1 MKRCIICGN
10 LGDDNSTVC
19 EVCGN
24 PYMDLDD
31 DAPDRM
37 EAGDDPVTEPEPDI
51 SEDWEPEQ
59 EAPVAE
65 EVEAQDEISEAEE
78 IEEEPEQQAIA
89 PKEEPEQQTMA
100 PEEEPEQ
107 QAMAPEEE
115 PEQQA
120 MAPEEAPEQQAVP
133 TLKAKQ
139 TVQTARPR
147 TAGNN
152 GHRMKSGPQIYGQM
166 AGQGAADQMQPDGM
180 LRRTMNGNDRPANHH
195 PTAGVRRPIAGQ
207 GRPMNGGQGQPMQGR
222 PMNSQG
228 QPMQGRPMNGQG
240 QPMQGRPMNSQGQ
253 PSQGRPMNGQ
263 GQPSQGRPMNSQG
276 QPMQGR
282 PMNSQ
287 GQPMMQNRPMSAPQ
301 YDMPSMGFQNTKIRE
316 MSKKSFQS
324 PIFLLVALLQTVY
337 LAGSIAAIFMK
348 QLNFS
353 QVMRLI
359 TGISMPTQIT
369 GYMDQLLKL
378 MAKLDTGAVLA
389 NLAIRIP
396 DVLMCLGL
404 WMIVFAAR
412 SKKTEMPGVGFTFLK
427 IVVIIGLIK
436 SCVLMLAGLVI
447 SVALVVSAWVSG
459 VQTMIVAAV
468 VTLVIMIVLTMFV
481 VMYYFSYLAMLRTF
495 RTNTQKGE
503 SYGAASGYV
512 AVVYI
517 LMGLFGIIGL
527 LSGIVNGE
535 ISGIVGSAGRIGWML
550 LMAFWIFGYRSTL
563 GEIED

>member
-89 PKEEPEQQTMA
+89 PKEETEQ
-100 PEEEPEQ
+100 
-107 QAMAPEEE
+107 
-115 PEQQA
+115 
-120 MAPEEAPEQQAVP
+120 
-133 TLKAKQ
+133 Q

-180 LRRTMNGNDRPANHH
+180 LRRTMNSNDRPANHH
-195 PTAGVRRPIAGQ
+195 PTAGVRRPIASQ
-207 GRPMNGGQGQPMQGR
+207 GRPMNG
-222 PMNSQG
+222 
-228 QPMQGRPMNGQG
+228 
-240 QPMQGRPMNSQGQ
+240 QGQ

-263 GQPSQGRPMNSQG
+263 GQLSQGRPMNGQRQPMQGRPMNSQG

-301 YDMPSMGFQNTKIRE
+301 YDMPSMGFRNTKIQE

-396 DVLMCLGL
+396 DILMCLGL

-468 VTLVIMIVLTMFV
+468 VTLVIMIVLTMLV

>member
-51 SEDWEPEQ
+51 SEDWEPEP
-59 EAPVAE
+59 ETPVAE

-78 IEEEPEQQAIA
+78 IEEEPEQQTI
-89 PKEEPEQQTMA
+89 A

-107 QAMAPEEE
+107 QAMAPEK
-115 PEQQA
+115 
-120 MAPEEAPEQQAVP
+120 APEQEAMALEEASEQEVVP
-133 TLKAKQ
+133 ASKAKQ
-139 TVQTARPR
+139 TVQAARPR

-166 AGQGAADQMQPDGM
+166 AGQGAPDQMQPDGM

-195 PTAGVRRPIAGQ
+195 PTAGVRRPVASQ
-207 GRPMNGGQGQPMQGR
+207 GRPANG
-222 PMNSQG
+222 QG

-240 QPMQGRPMNSQGQ
+240 QPMQGRL
-253 PSQGRPMNGQ
+253 MNG
-263 GQPSQGRPMNSQG
+263 QG

-282 PMNSQ
+282 PMNGAGQPMQGRPMNGAGQPMQGRPMNGQ

-301 YDMPSMGFQNTKIRE
+301 YDTPSMGFRNTKIRE

-337 LAGSIAAIFMK
+337 LAGSIVAIFMK

-396 DVLMCLGL
+396 DILMCLGL

-412 SKKTEMPGVGFTFLK
+412 SKKAEMPGVGFTFLK

-550 LMAFWIFGYRSTL
+550 LMAFWIFGYRNTL

>member
-89 PKEEPEQQTMA
+89 PKEEPEQQAIA

-107 QAMAPEEE
+107 QAIAPEEE
-115 PEQQA
+115 PEQ
-120 MAPEEAPEQQAVP
+120 
-133 TLKAKQ
+133 Q

-195 PTAGVRRPIAGQ
+195 PTAGVRRPIA
-207 GRPMNGGQGQPMQGR
+207 
-222 PMNSQG
+222 S
-228 QPMQGRPMNGQG
+228 QGRPMNGQG

-253 PSQGRPMNGQ
+253 LM
-263 GQPSQGRPMNSQG
+263 QGRPMNSQG
-276 QPMQGR
+276 QPSQGR
-282 PMNSQ
+282 LMNSQ

-301 YDMPSMGFQNTKIRE
+301 YDMPSMGFRNTKIRE

-396 DVLMCLGL
+396 DILMCLGL

-468 VTLVIMIVLTMFV
+468 VTLVIMIVLTMLV

>member
-89 PKEEPEQQTMA
+89 PKEEPEQQ
-100 PEEEPEQ
+100 
-107 QAMAPEEE
+107 AMAPEEE
-115 PEQQA
+115 PEQGT
-120 MAPEEAPEQQAVP
+120 VP
-133 TLKAKQ
+133 ALKAKQ

-195 PTAGVRRPIAGQ
+195 PTAGVRRPIA
-207 GRPMNGGQGQPMQGR
+207 
-222 PMNSQG
+222 S
-228 QPMQGRPMNGQG
+228 
-240 QPMQGRPMNSQGQ
+240 QGRPMNSQGQ
-253 PSQGRPMNGQ
+253 PSQGRPMNSQ
-263 GQPSQGRPMNSQG
+263 GQPMMQNRPMNSQGQLMQGRPMNSQG

-282 PMNSQ
+282 SMNSQ

-301 YDMPSMGFQNTKIRE
+301 YDMPSMGFRNTKIRE

-378 MAKLDTGAVLA
+378 MAKLDTGAALA

-396 DVLMCLGL
+396 DILMCLGL

-468 VTLVIMIVLTMFV
+468 VTLVIMIVLTMLV

>member
-37 EAGDDPVTEPEPDI
+37 EAGDDPVTEPDI
-51 SEDWEPEQ
+51 PEDWEPEP

-89 PKEEPEQQTMA
+89 PKEAPEQQVMA
-100 PEEEPEQ
+100 PKEAPEQ
-107 QAMAPEEE
+107 QAME
-115 PEQQA
+115 
-120 MAPEEAPEQQAVP
+120 PEEAPEQGAVP
-133 TLKAKQ
+133 ALKAKQ
-139 TVQTARPR
+139 TEQAARPR

-166 AGQGAADQMQPDGM
+166 AGQGAPDQMQPDGM
-180 LRRTMNGNDRPANHH
+180 LRRTMNGNDRPVNHH
-195 PTAGVRRPIAGQ
+195 PTAGVRRPIASQ
-207 GRPMNGGQGQPMQGR
+207 GRPVNSQRQPMQGR
-222 PMNSQG
+222 PMNSQGQPMQSRPMNGAG

-253 PSQGRPMNGQ
+253 PMR
-263 GQPSQGRPMNSQG
+263 
-276 QPMQGR
+276 GR

-301 YDMPSMGFQNTKIRE
+301 YDTPSMGFRNTKIRE

-396 DVLMCLGL
+396 DILMCLGL

-468 VTLVIMIVLTMFV
+468 VTLVIMIVLTMLV

>member
-89 PKEEPEQQTMA
+89 PKEEPEQQ
-100 PEEEPEQ
+100 
-107 QAMAPEEE
+107 AMAPEEE
-115 PEQQA
+115 PEQGT
-120 MAPEEAPEQQAVP
+120 VP
-133 TLKAKQ
+133 ALKAKQ

-195 PTAGVRRPIAGQ
+195 PTAGVRRPIA
-207 GRPMNGGQGQPMQGR
+207 
-222 PMNSQG
+222 S
-228 QPMQGRPMNGQG
+228 
-240 QPMQGRPMNSQGQ
+240 QGRPMNSQGQ
-253 PSQGRPMNGQ
+253 PSQGRPMNSQ
-263 GQPSQGRPMNSQG
+263 GQPMMQNRPMNSPGQLMQGRPMNSQG

-282 PMNSQ
+282 SMNSQ

-301 YDMPSMGFQNTKIRE
+301 YDMPSMGFRNTKIRE

-378 MAKLDTGAVLA
+378 MAKLDTGAALA

-396 DVLMCLGL
+396 DILMCLGL

-468 VTLVIMIVLTMFV
+468 VTLVIMIVLTMLV

>member
-37 EAGDDPVTEPEPDI
+37 EAGDDPVTEPDI
-51 SEDWEPEQ
+51 PEDWEPEP

-78 IEEEPEQQAIA
+78 IEEEPEQQTI
-89 PKEEPEQQTMA
+89 A

-107 QAMAPEEE
+107 QAMASEEA
-115 PEQQA
+115 PEQQT
-120 MAPEEAPEQQAVP
+120 MAPEEAPEQGAVSA
-133 TLKAKQ
+133 LKANQ
-139 TVQTARPR
+139 TVQVARPR

-166 AGQGAADQMQPDGM
+166 AGQGAPDQMQPDGM

-207 GRPMNGGQGQPMQGR
+207 GRPTNG
-222 PMNSQG
+222 QG

-240 QPMQGRPMNSQGQ
+240 QPM
-253 PSQGRPMNGQ
+253 
-263 GQPSQGRPMNSQG
+263 
-276 QPMQGR
+276 
-282 PMNSQ
+282 
-287 GQPMMQNRPMSAPQ
+287 MQNRPMSAPQ
-301 YDMPSMGFQNTKIRE
+301 YDTPSMGFRNTKIRE
-316 MSKKSFQS
+316 MSKKSFRS

-396 DVLMCLGL
+396 DILMCVGL

-468 VTLVIMIVLTMFV
+468 VTLVIMIVLTMLV

>member
-37 EAGDDPVTEPEPDI
+37 EAGDDPVTEPDI

-78 IEEEPEQQAIA
+78 IEEEPEQQA
-89 PKEEPEQQTMA
+89 MA

-107 QAMAPEEE
+107 GT
-115 PEQQA
+115 
-120 MAPEEAPEQQAVP
+120 VP
-133 TLKAKQ
+133 ALKAKQ

-195 PTAGVRRPIAGQ
+195 PTAGVRRPIA
-207 GRPMNGGQGQPMQGR
+207 
-222 PMNSQG
+222 S
-228 QPMQGRPMNGQG
+228 
-240 QPMQGRPMNSQGQ
+240 QGRPMNSQGQ

-263 GQPSQGRPMNSQG
+263 GQPSQGRPMNGQGQLSQGRPMNGQGQPMQGRPMNSQGQPMQGRPMNSQG

-301 YDMPSMGFQNTKIRE
+301 YDMPSMGFRNTKIQE

>member
-37 EAGDDPVTEPEPDI
+37 EAGDDPVMEPDI
-51 SEDWEPEQ
+51 PEDWEPEP

-65 EVEAQDEISEAEE
+65 EVEAQDEISETEV
-78 IEEEPEQQAIA
+78 IEEEPEQETIA
-89 PKEEPEQQTMA
+89 PEKAPEQ
-100 PEEEPEQ
+100 E
-107 QAMAPEEE
+107 
-115 PEQQA
+115 A
-120 MAPEEAPEQQAVP
+120 MAPEEAPEQKAMAPEEAPEQKAMALEEASEQEVVP
-133 TLKAKQ
+133 ASKAKQ
-139 TVQTARPR
+139 TVQAARPR

-166 AGQGAADQMQPDGM
+166 AGQGAPDQMQPDGM

-195 PTAGVRRPIAGQ
+195 PTAGVRRPIASQ
-207 GRPMNGGQGQPMQGR
+207 GRPANSQGQPMQGR
-222 PMNSQG
+222 PMNGAG

-240 QPMQGRPMNSQGQ
+240 QPMQGRPMND
-253 PSQGRPMNGQ
+253 
-263 GQPSQGRPMNSQG
+263 
-276 QPMQGR
+276 
-282 PMNSQ
+282 Q

-301 YDMPSMGFQNTKIRE
+301 YDTPSMGFRNIKIRE

-396 DVLMCLGL
+396 DILMCLGL

-412 SKKTEMPGVGFTFLK
+412 SKKAEMPGVGFTFLK

-503 SYGAASGYV
+503 SYGTASGYV

-550 LMAFWIFGYRSTL
+550 LMAFWIFGYRNTL

>member
-89 PKEEPEQQTMA
+89 PKEEPEQQAMAPEEEPEQQTMA

-115 PEQQA
+115 PEQG
-120 MAPEEAPEQQAVP
+120 AVP
-133 TLKAKQ
+133 ALKAKQ

-166 AGQGAADQMQPDGM
+166 AGQGAPDQMQPDGM

-195 PTAGVRRPIAGQ
+195 PTAGVRRPIASQ
-207 GRPMNGGQGQPMQGR
+207 GRPMNGQGQPMQGR

-240 QPMQGRPMNSQGQ
+240 QPMQGRPMNG
-253 PSQGRPMNGQ
+253 
-263 GQPSQGRPMNSQG
+263 QG

-301 YDMPSMGFQNTKIRE
+301 YDTPSMGFQNTKIRE

-396 DVLMCLGL
+396 DILMCLGL

-468 VTLVIMIVLTMFV
+468 VTLVIMIVLTMLV

>member
-37 EAGDDPVTEPEPDI
+37 ETGDDPVTEPESDS
-51 SEDWEPEQ
+51 SEDWEPEP

-89 PKEEPEQQTMA
+89 PKEAPEQQVMA
-100 PEEEPEQ
+100 PKEAPEQ
-107 QAMAPEEE
+107 QAME
-115 PEQQA
+115 
-120 MAPEEAPEQQAVP
+120 PEEAPEQGAVP
-133 TLKAKQ
+133 ALKAKQ
-139 TVQTARPR
+139 TEQAARPR

-166 AGQGAADQMQPDGM
+166 AGQGAPDQMQPDGM
-180 LRRTMNGNDRPANHH
+180 LRRTMSGNDRPVNHH
-195 PTAGVRRPIAGQ
+195 PTAGVRRPIASQ
-207 GRPMNGGQGQPMQGR
+207 GRPV
-222 PMNSQG
+222 NSQG
-228 QPMQGRPMNGQG
+228 QPM
-240 QPMQGRPMNSQGQ
+240 
-253 PSQGRPMNGQ
+253 
-263 GQPSQGRPMNSQG
+263 QGRPMNSQG

-287 GQPMMQNRPMSAPQ
+287 GQPMQSRPMNGAGQPMQGRPMNGQGQPMQGRPMNGQGQPMMQNRPMSAPQ
-301 YDMPSMGFQNTKIRE
+301 YDTPSMGFRNTKIRE

-396 DVLMCLGL
+396 DILMCLGL

-468 VTLVIMIVLTMFV
+468 VTLVIMIVLTMLV

>member
-37 EAGDDPVTEPEPDI
+37 EAGDDPVMEPDI
-51 SEDWEPEQ
+51 PEDWEPEP

-65 EVEAQDEISEAEE
+65 EVEAQDEISETEV
-78 IEEEPEQQAIA
+78 IEEEPEQQTIA
-89 PKEEPEQQTMA
+89 PEKVPEQ
-100 PEEEPEQ
+100 E
-107 QAMAPEEE
+107 
-115 PEQQA
+115 A
-120 MAPEEAPEQQAVP
+120 MAPEEAPEQKAMALEEAPEQEAMALEEASEQEVVP
-133 TLKAKQ
+133 ASKAKQ
-139 TVQTARPR
+139 TVQAARPR

-166 AGQGAADQMQPDGM
+166 AGQGAPDQMQPDGM

-195 PTAGVRRPIAGQ
+195 PTAGVRRPVASQ
-207 GRPMNGGQGQPMQGR
+207 GRPANG
-222 PMNSQG
+222 QG

-240 QPMQGRPMNSQGQ
+240 QPMQGRPMNGQGQ
-253 PSQGRPMNGQ
+253 PMQGRPMNGAGQPMQGRPMNGQ
-263 GQPSQGRPMNSQG
+263 GQP
-276 QPMQGR
+276 MQGR
-282 PMNSQ
+282 PMNDQ

-301 YDMPSMGFQNTKIRE
+301 YDTPSMGFRNTKIRE

-337 LAGSIAAIFMK
+337 LAGSIVAIFMK

-396 DVLMCLGL
+396 DILMCLGL

-412 SKKTEMPGVGFTFLK
+412 SKKAEMPGVGFTFLK

-503 SYGAASGYV
+503 SYGTASGYV

-550 LMAFWIFGYRSTL
+550 LMAFWIFGYRNTL

>member
-115 PEQQA
+115 PEQGT
-120 MAPEEAPEQQAVP
+120 VP
-133 TLKAKQ
+133 ALKAKQ
-139 TVQTARPR
+139 TVQTARSR

-166 AGQGAADQMQPDGM
+166 AGQGAPDQMQQDGM

-195 PTAGVRRPIAGQ
+195 PTAGVRRPIA
-207 GRPMNGGQGQPMQGR
+207 
-222 PMNSQG
+222 S
-228 QPMQGRPMNGQG
+228 QGRPMNGQG
-240 QPMQGRPMNSQGQ
+240 QPM
-253 PSQGRPMNGQ
+253 
-263 GQPSQGRPMNSQG
+263 QGRPMNSQG

-301 YDMPSMGFQNTKIRE
+301 YDMPSMGFRNTKIQE

-396 DVLMCLGL
+396 DILMCLGL

-468 VTLVIMIVLTMFV
+468 VTLVIMIVLTMLV

>member
-89 PKEEPEQQTMA
+89 PKEEPEQQAIAPKEEPEQQTMA

-107 QAMAPEEE
+107 QAMVPEEE
-115 PEQQA
+115 PEQG
-120 MAPEEAPEQQAVP
+120 AVP
-133 TLKAKQ
+133 ALKAKQ

-166 AGQGAADQMQPDGM
+166 AGQGAPDQMQQDGM

-207 GRPMNGGQGQPMQGR
+207 SR

-240 QPMQGRPMNSQGQ
+240 QPMQGRPMN
-253 PSQGRPMNGQ
+253 GQ
-263 GQPSQGRPMNSQG
+263 GQPMQGRPMNSQG

-301 YDMPSMGFQNTKIRE
+301 YDMPSMGFRNTKIQE

-396 DVLMCLGL
+396 DILMCLGL

-468 VTLVIMIVLTMFV
+468 VTLVIMIVLTMLV

>member
-115 PEQQA
+115 PEQGT
-120 MAPEEAPEQQAVP
+120 VP
-133 TLKAKQ
+133 ALKAKQ

-166 AGQGAADQMQPDGM
+166 AGQGATDQMQPDGM

-207 GRPMNGGQGQPMQGR
+207 GRPMNGQGQPMQGR
-222 PMNSQG
+222 L
-228 QPMQGRPMNGQG
+228 
-240 QPMQGRPMNSQGQ
+240 
-253 PSQGRPMNGQ
+253 
-263 GQPSQGRPMNSQG
+263 
-276 QPMQGR
+276 
-282 PMNSQ
+282 MNSQ

-301 YDMPSMGFQNTKIRE
+301 YDMPSMGFRNTKIQE

-468 VTLVIMIVLTMFV
+468 VTLVIMIVLTMLV

>member
-89 PKEEPEQQTMA
+89 PKEE
-100 PEEEPEQ
+100 
-107 QAMAPEEE
+107 
-115 PEQQA
+115 
-120 MAPEEAPEQQAVP
+120 
-133 TLKAKQ
+133 KAKQ

-166 AGQGAADQMQPDGM
+166 AGQGATDQMQPDGM

-207 GRPMNGGQGQPMQGR
+207 GRPMNGQGQPMQGR
-222 PMNSQG
+222 Q
-228 QPMQGRPMNGQG
+228 
-240 QPMQGRPMNSQGQ
+240 
-253 PSQGRPMNGQ
+253 
-263 GQPSQGRPMNSQG
+263 
-276 QPMQGR
+276 
-282 PMNSQ
+282 MNSQ

-301 YDMPSMGFQNTKIRE
+301 YDMPSMGFVYSKIRE

-369 GYMDQLLKL
+369 GYMDQLLRL

-396 DVLMCLGL
+396 D
-404 WMIVFAAR
+404 
-412 SKKTEMPGVGFTFLK
+412 
-427 IVVIIGLIK
+427 
-436 SCVLMLAGLVI
+436 
-447 SVALVVSAWVSG
+447 
-459 VQTMIVAAV
+459 
-468 VTLVIMIVLTMFV
+468 
-481 VMYYFSYLAMLRTF
+481 
-495 RTNTQKGE
+495 
-503 SYGAASGYV
+503 
-512 AVVYI
+512 I
-517 LMGLFGIIGL
+517 LM
-527 LSGIVNGE
+527 
-535 ISGIVGSAGRIGWML
+535 
-550 LMAFWIFGYRSTL
+550 
-563 GEIED
+563 

>member
-107 QAMAPEEE
+107 QA
-115 PEQQA
+115 
-120 MAPEEAPEQQAVP
+120 VP

-195 PTAGVRRPIAGQ
+195 PTAGVRRPIA
-207 GRPMNGGQGQPMQGR
+207 
-222 PMNSQG
+222 S
-228 QPMQGRPMNGQG
+228 QGRPMNGQG

-253 PSQGRPMNGQ
+253 PSQGRPMN
-263 GQPSQGRPMNSQG
+263 
-276 QPMQGR
+276 
-282 PMNSQ
+282 SQ

-301 YDMPSMGFQNTKIRE
+301 YDMPSMGFRNTKIQE

-436 SCVLMLAGLVI
+436 SCVLMLAGLII

-468 VTLVIMIVLTMFV
+468 VTLVIMIVLTMLV

>member
-78 IEEEPEQQAIA
+78 IEEEPERQAIA
-89 PKEEPEQQTMA
+89 PKKEPEQQAIA

-107 QAMAPEEE
+107 QAMVPEEE
-115 PEQQA
+115 PEQG
-120 MAPEEAPEQQAVP
+120 AVP
-133 TLKAKQ
+133 ALKAKQ

-166 AGQGAADQMQPDGM
+166 AGQGATDQMQPDGM

-195 PTAGVRRPIAGQ
+195 PTAGVRRPRA
-207 GRPMNGGQGQPMQGR
+207 
-222 PMNSQG
+222 S
-228 QPMQGRPMNGQG
+228 QGRPMNGQG

-253 PSQGRPMNGQ
+253 PSQGRPMNSQGQPMQGRPMNSQ
-263 GQPSQGRPMNSQG
+263 GQPSQGRPMNGQG

-301 YDMPSMGFQNTKIRE
+301 YDMPSMGFRNTKIQE

>member
-37 EAGDDPVTEPEPDI
+37 EAGDDPVTEPDI
-51 SEDWEPEQ
+51 PEDWEPEP

-78 IEEEPEQQAIA
+78 IEKEPEQQAMAPEEEPEQQAMA
-89 PKEEPEQQTMA
+89 PEEEPEQQTMA

-115 PEQQA
+115 PEQG
-120 MAPEEAPEQQAVP
+120 AVP
-133 TLKAKQ
+133 ALKAKQ

-166 AGQGAADQMQPDGM
+166 AGQGAPDQMQPDGM

-222 PMNSQG
+222 PMNGQGQPMQGRPMNGQG

-240 QPMQGRPMNSQGQ
+240 QPMQGRPMNSQ
-253 PSQGRPMNGQ
+253 R
-263 GQPSQGRPMNSQG
+263 
-276 QPMQGR
+276 
-282 PMNSQ
+282 
-287 GQPMMQNRPMSAPQ
+287 QPMMQNRPMSAPQ
-301 YDMPSMGFQNTKIRE
+301 YDTPSMGFQNTKIRE

-396 DVLMCLGL
+396 DILMCLGL

-468 VTLVIMIVLTMFV
+468 VTLVIMIVLTMLV

>member
-78 IEEEPEQQAIA
+78 IEEESEQQAIA
-89 PKEEPEQQTMA
+89 PEEEPEQQTMA
-100 PEEEPEQ
+100 PEKEPEQ

-115 PEQQA
+115 PEQG
-120 MAPEEAPEQQAVP
+120 AVP
-133 TLKAKQ
+133 DLKAKQ

-195 PTAGVRRPIAGQ
+195 PTAGVRRPIASQ
-207 GRPMNGGQGQPMQGR
+207 GRPMNGQGQPMQGR

-228 QPMQGRPMNGQG
+228 QPMQGRPMNSQGQPMQSRPMNSQGQPMQGRPMNSQG

-253 PSQGRPMNGQ
+253 PSQGRL
-263 GQPSQGRPMNSQG
+263 
-276 QPMQGR
+276 
-282 PMNSQ
+282 MNSQ

-301 YDMPSMGFQNTKIRE
+301 YDMPSMGFRNTKIRE

-396 DVLMCLGL
+396 DILMCLGL

>member
-37 EAGDDPVTEPEPDI
+37 EAGDDPVTEPDI
-51 SEDWEPEQ
+51 PEDWEPEP

-78 IEEEPEQQAIA
+78 IE
-89 PKEEPEQQTMA
+89 K
-100 PEEEPEQ
+100 EPEQ
-107 QAMAPEEE
+107 QAMAPEIA
-115 PEQQA
+115 PEQEA
-120 MAPEEAPEQQAVP
+120 MAPEEASEQQAMATEEAPEQEAVP
-133 TLKAKQ
+133 ASKAKQ
-139 TVQTARPR
+139 TVQAARPR

-166 AGQGAADQMQPDGM
+166 AGQGAPDQMQPDGM

-207 GRPMNGGQGQPMQGR
+207 GRPTNGQGQPMQGRPVNSQGQPMQGRPMNGAGQPMQGCPMNGQGQPMQGR

-228 QPMQGRPMNGQG
+228 QPMQGRPMNDQG
-240 QPMQGRPMNSQGQ
+240 QPMQGRPMNG
-253 PSQGRPMNGQ
+253 
-263 GQPSQGRPMNSQG
+263 
-276 QPMQGR
+276 
-282 PMNSQ
+282 Q

-301 YDMPSMGFQNTKIRE
+301 YDTPSMGFRNTKIRE
-316 MSKKSFQS
+316 MSKKSFRS

-396 DVLMCLGL
+396 DILMCLGL

-412 SKKTEMPGVGFTFLK
+412 SKKAEMPGAGFTILK

-468 VTLVIMIVLTMFV
+468 VTLVIMIVLTMLV

>member
-78 IEEEPEQQAIA
+78 IE
-89 PKEEPEQQTMA
+89 K
-100 PEEEPEQ
+100 EPEQ
-107 QAMAPEEE
+107 QAMAPEIA
-115 PEQQA
+115 PEQEA
-120 MAPEEAPEQQAVP
+120 MAPEEASEQQAMATEEAPEQEAVP
-133 TLKAKQ
+133 ASKAKQ
-139 TVQTARPR
+139 TVQVARPR

-166 AGQGAADQMQPDGM
+166 AGQGAPDQMQPDGM
-180 LRRTMNGNDRPANHH
+180 LRRTMNGNDRPVNHH

-207 GRPMNGGQGQPMQGR
+207 GRPMNGGQGQPMQDR

-240 QPMQGRPMNSQGQ
+240 QPMQDRPMNSQGQ
-253 PSQGRPMNGQ
+253 PS
-263 GQPSQGRPMNSQG
+263 
-276 QPMQGR
+276 QGR

-301 YDMPSMGFQNTKIRE
+301 YDMPSMGFRNTKIRE

-396 DVLMCLGL
+396 DILMCLGL

-468 VTLVIMIVLTMFV
+468 VTLVIMIVLTMLV

>member
-78 IEEEPEQQAIA
+78 IEEEPERQAIA
-89 PKEEPEQQTMA
+89 PKEEPEQQA
-100 PEEEPEQ
+100 I
-107 QAMAPEEE
+107 APEEE

-166 AGQGAADQMQPDGM
+166 AGQGATDQMQPDGM

-195 PTAGVRRPIAGQ
+195 PTAGVRRPIASQ
-207 GRPMNGGQGQPMQGR
+207 GRPMNGQGQP
-222 PMNSQG
+222 S
-228 QPMQGRPMNGQG
+228 QGRPMNGQG

-263 GQPSQGRPMNSQG
+263 GQPMQGRPMNSQGQPMQGRPMNSQG

-301 YDMPSMGFQNTKIRE
+301 YDMPSMGFRNTKIQE

>member
-89 PKEEPEQQTMA
+89 PKEEPEQQAIA

-107 QAMAPEEE
+107 QAIAPEEE
-115 PEQQA
+115 PEQ
-120 MAPEEAPEQQAVP
+120 
-133 TLKAKQ
+133 Q

-195 PTAGVRRPIAGQ
+195 PTAGVRRPIASQ
-207 GRPMNGGQGQPMQGR
+207 GRPMNGQGQPMQGRPMNSQGQPMQGRPMNSQGQPMKGRPMNSQGQPMQGR

-240 QPMQGRPMNSQGQ
+240 QPM
-253 PSQGRPMNGQ
+253 
-263 GQPSQGRPMNSQG
+263 
-276 QPMQGR
+276 
-282 PMNSQ
+282 
-287 GQPMMQNRPMSAPQ
+287 MQNRPMSAPQ
-301 YDMPSMGFQNTKIRE
+301 YDMPSMGFRNTKIRE

-396 DVLMCLGL
+396 DILMCLGL

-468 VTLVIMIVLTMFV
+468 VTLVIMIVLTMLV

>member
-89 PKEEPEQQTMA
+89 PKEEPEQQ
-100 PEEEPEQ
+100 
-107 QAMAPEEE
+107 AMAPEEE
-115 PEQQA
+115 PEQGT
-120 MAPEEAPEQQAVP
+120 VP
-133 TLKAKQ
+133 ALKAKQ

-195 PTAGVRRPIAGQ
+195 PTAGVRRPIA
-207 GRPMNGGQGQPMQGR
+207 
-222 PMNSQG
+222 S
-228 QPMQGRPMNGQG
+228 
-240 QPMQGRPMNSQGQ
+240 QGRPMNSQGQ
-253 PSQGRPMNGQ
+253 PSQGRPMNSQ
-263 GQPSQGRPMNSQG
+263 GQPMMQNRPMNSQG
-276 QPMQGR
+276 QLMQGRPMNGQGQPMQGR
-282 PMNSQ
+282 SMNSQ

-301 YDMPSMGFQNTKIRE
+301 YDMPSMGFRNTKIRE

-378 MAKLDTGAVLA
+378 MAKLDTGAALA

-396 DVLMCLGL
+396 DILMCLGL

-468 VTLVIMIVLTMFV
+468 VTLVIMIVLTMLV

-563 GEIED
+563 GEI

>member
-37 EAGDDPVTEPEPDI
+37 EAGDDPVTEPDI

-78 IEEEPEQQAIA
+78 IEEEPEQQTIA
-89 PKEEPEQQTMA
+89 PEEEPEQQTMA
-100 PEEEPEQ
+100 PEK
-107 QAMAPEEE
+107 A

-120 MAPEEAPEQQAVP
+120 MAPEEASEQQAMATEEAPEQEAVP
-133 TLKAKQ
+133 ASKAKQ
-139 TVQTARPR
+139 TVQAARPR

-166 AGQGAADQMQPDGM
+166 AGQGAPDQMQPDGM

-240 QPMQGRPMNSQGQ
+240 QPMQGRPT
-253 PSQGRPMNGQ
+253 NG
-263 GQPSQGRPMNSQG
+263 QG

-282 PMNSQ
+282 PMNGQ

-301 YDMPSMGFQNTKIRE
+301 YDTPSMGFRNTKIRE

-396 DVLMCLGL
+396 DILMCLGL

-468 VTLVIMIVLTMFV
+468 VTLVIMIVLTMLV

>member
-115 PEQQA
+115 PEQGT
-120 MAPEEAPEQQAVP
+120 VP
-133 TLKAKQ
+133 ALKAKQ

-166 AGQGAADQMQPDGM
+166 AGQGATDQMQPDGM

-207 GRPMNGGQGQPMQGR
+207 GRPMN
-222 PMNSQG
+222 SQG
-228 QPMQGRPMNGQG
+228 QPSQGRPMNGQG
-240 QPMQGRPMNSQGQ
+240 QPM
-253 PSQGRPMNGQ
+253 QGRPMNGQ

-287 GQPMMQNRPMSAPQ
+287 GQPMQGRPMNSQGQPSQGRLMNSQGQPMMQNRPMSAPQ
-301 YDMPSMGFQNTKIRE
+301 YDMPSMGFRNTKIRE

-369 GYMDQLLKL
+369 GYMDQLLRL

-396 DVLMCLGL
+396 DILMCLGL
-404 WMIVFAAR
+404 WIIVFAAR
-412 SKKTEMPGVGFTFLK
+412 SKKEEMPGVGFTFLK

>member
-115 PEQQA
+115 PEQGT
-120 MAPEEAPEQQAVP
+120 VP
-133 TLKAKQ
+133 ALKAKQ
-139 TVQTARPR
+139 TVQTARSR

-195 PTAGVRRPIAGQ
+195 PTAGVRRPIASQ
-207 GRPMNGGQGQPMQGR
+207 GRPMNGQGQPSQGRPMNGQGQPMQGR

-253 PSQGRPMNGQ
+253 P
-263 GQPSQGRPMNSQG
+263 
-276 QPMQGR
+276 MQGR

-287 GQPMMQNRPMSAPQ
+287 GQPMLQNRPMSAPQ
-301 YDMPSMGFQNTKIRE
+301 YDMPSMGFRNTKIRE

-396 DVLMCLGL
+396 DILMCLGL

-468 VTLVIMIVLTMFV
+468 VTLVIMIVLTMLV

>member
-37 EAGDDPVTEPEPDI
+37 EAGDDPVTEPDI

-89 PKEEPEQQTMA
+89 PKEEPEQQTM
-100 PEEEPEQ
+100 
-107 QAMAPEEE
+107 
-115 PEQQA
+115 
-120 MAPEEAPEQQAVP
+120 
-133 TLKAKQ
+133 
-139 TVQTARPR
+139 QTARPR

-166 AGQGAADQMQPDGM
+166 AGQGAPDQMQQDGM

-195 PTAGVRRPIAGQ
+195 PTAGVRRPIA
-207 GRPMNGGQGQPMQGR
+207 
-222 PMNSQG
+222 S
-228 QPMQGRPMNGQG
+228 QGRPMNGQG

-253 PSQGRPMNGQ
+253 PSQGRPMNSQ
-263 GQPSQGRPMNSQG
+263 GQPMQGRPMNSQG

-301 YDMPSMGFQNTKIRE
+301 YDMPSMGFRNTKIQE

-396 DVLMCLGL
+396 DILMCLGL

-468 VTLVIMIVLTMFV
+468 VTLVIMIVLTMLV

>member
-115 PEQQA
+115 PEQGT
-120 MAPEEAPEQQAVP
+120 VP
-133 TLKAKQ
+133 ALKAKQ

-166 AGQGAADQMQPDGM
+166 AGQGAPDQMQPDGM

-228 QPMQGRPMNGQG
+228 QPMQGRPMN
-240 QPMQGRPMNSQGQ
+240 
-253 PSQGRPMNGQ
+253 
-263 GQPSQGRPMNSQG
+263 
-276 QPMQGR
+276 
-282 PMNSQ
+282 SQ

-301 YDMPSMGFQNTKIRE
+301 YDMPSMGFRNTKIQE

-468 VTLVIMIVLTMFV
+468 VTLVIMIVLTMLV

>member
-37 EAGDDPVTEPEPDI
+37 EAGDDPVTGPEPDI

-78 IEEEPEQQAIA
+78 IE
-89 PKEEPEQQTMA
+89 K
-100 PEEEPEQ
+100 
-107 QAMAPEEE
+107 E

-133 TLKAKQ
+133 ALKAKQ

-166 AGQGAADQMQPDGM
+166 AGQGATDQMQPDGM

-195 PTAGVRRPIAGQ
+195 PTAGVRRPIASQ
-207 GRPMNGGQGQPMQGR
+207 GRPMNGQGQPSQGRPMNSQGQPMQGR

-253 PSQGRPMNGQ
+253 PM
-263 GQPSQGRPMNSQG
+263 QGRPMNSQG

-301 YDMPSMGFQNTKIRE
+301 YDMPSMGFRNTKIQE

-396 DVLMCLGL
+396 DILMCLGL

-481 VMYYFSYLAMLRTF
+481 VMYYFNYLAMLRTF

>member
-37 EAGDDPVTEPEPDI
+37 EAGDDPVMEPDI
-51 SEDWEPEQ
+51 PEDWEPEP

-65 EVEAQDEISEAEE
+65 EVEAQDEISETEV
-78 IEEEPEQQAIA
+78 IEEEPEQQTIA
-89 PKEEPEQQTMA
+89 PEKVSEQ
-100 PEEEPEQ
+100 E
-107 QAMAPEEE
+107 
-115 PEQQA
+115 A
-120 MAPEEAPEQQAVP
+120 MAPEEAPEQKAMALEEASEQEVVP
-133 TLKAKQ
+133 ASKAKQ
-139 TVQTARPR
+139 TVQAARPR

-166 AGQGAADQMQPDGM
+166 AGQGAPDQMQPDGM

-195 PTAGVRRPIAGQ
+195 PTAGVRRPVASQ
-207 GRPMNGGQGQPMQGR
+207 GRPANG
-222 PMNSQG
+222 QG

-240 QPMQGRPMNSQGQ
+240 QPMQGRPMNGQGQ
-253 PSQGRPMNGQ
+253 PMQGRPMNGAGQPMQGRPMNGQ
-263 GQPSQGRPMNSQG
+263 GQP
-276 QPMQGR
+276 MQGR
-282 PMNSQ
+282 PMNDQ

-301 YDMPSMGFQNTKIRE
+301 YDTPSMGFRNIKIRE

-337 LAGSIAAIFMK
+337 LAGSIVAIFMK

-396 DVLMCLGL
+396 DILMCLGL

-412 SKKTEMPGVGFTFLK
+412 SKKAEMPGVGFTFLK

-503 SYGAASGYV
+503 SYGTASGYV

-550 LMAFWIFGYRSTL
+550 LMAFWIFGYRNTL

>member
-37 EAGDDPVTEPEPDI
+37 ETGDDPVTEPESDS
-51 SEDWEPEQ
+51 SEDWEPEP

-78 IEEEPEQQAIA
+78 IEKEPEQQAMA
-89 PKEEPEQQTMA
+89 PEQQTMA

-107 QAMAPEEE
+107 QAMASEEA
-115 PEQQA
+115 PEQQT
-120 MAPEEAPEQQAVP
+120 MAPEEAPEQGAVSA
-133 TLKAKQ
+133 LKANQ
-139 TVQTARPR
+139 TVQVVRPR

-166 AGQGAADQMQPDGM
+166 AGQGAPDQMQPDGM

-240 QPMQGRPMNSQGQ
+240 QPMQGRPTNGQGQ
-253 PSQGRPMNGQ
+253 PMQGRPMNGQ
-263 GQPSQGRPMNSQG
+263 GQP
-276 QPMQGR
+276 MQGR
-282 PMNSQ
+282 PMNGQ

-301 YDMPSMGFQNTKIRE
+301 YDTPSMGFRNTKIRE

-396 DVLMCLGL
+396 DILMCLGL

-468 VTLVIMIVLTMFV
+468 VTLVIMIVLTMLV

>member
-115 PEQQA
+115 PEQGT
-120 MAPEEAPEQQAVP
+120 VP
-133 TLKAKQ
+133 ALKAKQ

-166 AGQGAADQMQPDGM
+166 AGQGATDQMQPDGM

-207 GRPMNGGQGQPMQGR
+207 GRPMNGQGQPMQGR
-222 PMNSQG
+222 
-228 QPMQGRPMNGQG
+228 R
-240 QPMQGRPMNSQGQ
+240 
-253 PSQGRPMNGQ
+253 
-263 GQPSQGRPMNSQG
+263 
-276 QPMQGR
+276 
-282 PMNSQ
+282 MNSQ

-301 YDMPSMGFQNTKIRE
+301 YDMPSMGFRNTKIQE

-468 VTLVIMIVLTMFV
+468 VTLVIMIVLTMLV

>member
-37 EAGDDPVTEPEPDI
+37 EAGDDPVMEPDI
-51 SEDWEPEQ
+51 PEDWEPEP

-65 EVEAQDEISEAEE
+65 EVEAQDEISETEV
-78 IEEEPEQQAIA
+78 IEEEPEQQTIA
-89 PKEEPEQQTMA
+89 PEIAPEQ
-100 PEEEPEQ
+100 E
-107 QAMAPEEE
+107 
-115 PEQQA
+115 A
-120 MAPEEAPEQQAVP
+120 MAPEEAPEQKAMAPEEAPEQKAMALEEASEQEVVP
-133 TLKAKQ
+133 ASKAKQ
-139 TVQTARPR
+139 TVQAARPR

-166 AGQGAADQMQPDGM
+166 AGQGAPDQMQPDGM

-195 PTAGVRRPIAGQ
+195 PTAGVRRPVASQ
-207 GRPMNGGQGQPMQGR
+207 GRPANG
-222 PMNSQG
+222 QG

-240 QPMQGRPMNSQGQ
+240 QPMQGRPMNG
-253 PSQGRPMNGQ
+253 
-263 GQPSQGRPMNSQG
+263 QG

-282 PMNSQ
+282 PMNGAGQPMQGRPMNDQ

-301 YDMPSMGFQNTKIRE
+301 YDTPSMGFRNTKIRE

-396 DVLMCLGL
+396 DILMCLGL

-412 SKKTEMPGVGFTFLK
+412 SKKAEMPGVGFTFLK

-503 SYGAASGYV
+503 SYGTASGYV

-550 LMAFWIFGYRSTL
+550 LMAFWIFGYRNTL

>member
-78 IEEEPEQQAIA
+78 IEEEPERQAIA
-89 PKEEPEQQTMA
+89 PKKEPEQQAIA

-107 QAMAPEEE
+107 QAMVPEEE
-115 PEQQA
+115 PEQG
-120 MAPEEAPEQQAVP
+120 AVP
-133 TLKAKQ
+133 ALKAKQ

-166 AGQGAADQMQPDGM
+166 AGQGAPDQMQQDGM

-195 PTAGVRRPIAGQ
+195 PTAGVRRPIA
-207 GRPMNGGQGQPMQGR
+207 
-222 PMNSQG
+222 S
-228 QPMQGRPMNGQG
+228 QGRPMNGQG

-253 PSQGRPMNGQ
+253 PSQGRPMNSQGQPMQGRPMNSQ
-263 GQPSQGRPMNSQG
+263 GQPSQGRPMNGQG

-301 YDMPSMGFQNTKIRE
+301 YDMPSMGFRNTKIQE

-396 DVLMCLGL
+396 DILMCLGL

-468 VTLVIMIVLTMFV
+468 VTLVIMIVLTMLV

>member
-37 EAGDDPVTEPEPDI
+37 EAGDDPVMEPDI
-51 SEDWEPEQ
+51 PEDWEPEP

-65 EVEAQDEISEAEE
+65 EVEAQDEISETEV
-78 IEEEPEQQAIA
+78 IEEEPEQQTIA
-89 PKEEPEQQTMA
+89 PEK
-100 PEEEPEQ
+100 
-107 QAMAPEEE
+107 
-115 PEQQA
+115 
-120 MAPEEAPEQQAVP
+120 APEQEAMALEEASEQEVVP
-133 TLKAKQ
+133 ASKAKQ
-139 TVQTARPR
+139 TVQAARPR

-166 AGQGAADQMQPDGM
+166 AGQGAPDQMQPDGM

-195 PTAGVRRPIAGQ
+195 PTAGVRRPVASQ
-207 GRPMNGGQGQPMQGR
+207 GRPANG
-222 PMNSQG
+222 QG

-240 QPMQGRPMNSQGQ
+240 QPMQGRPMNG
-253 PSQGRPMNGQ
+253 
-263 GQPSQGRPMNSQG
+263 QG

-282 PMNSQ
+282 PMNGAGQPMQGRPMNDQ

-301 YDMPSMGFQNTKIRE
+301 YDTPSMGFRNTKIRE

-396 DVLMCLGL
+396 DILMCLGL

-412 SKKTEMPGVGFTFLK
+412 SKKAEMPGVGFTFLK

-503 SYGAASGYV
+503 SYGTASGYV

-550 LMAFWIFGYRSTL
+550 LMAFWIFGYRNTL